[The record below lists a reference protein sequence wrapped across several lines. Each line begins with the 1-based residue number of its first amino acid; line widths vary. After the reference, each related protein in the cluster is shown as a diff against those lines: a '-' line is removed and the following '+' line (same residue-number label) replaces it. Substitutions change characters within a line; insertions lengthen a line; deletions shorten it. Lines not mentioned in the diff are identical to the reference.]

1 VQEGPELDERELR
14 AAQGA
19 IAVLLLGAFVF
30 RVPALVVGIAVVV
43 AIGAGFGPQVN
54 AFNAT
59 YRAVVGPR
67 LAAPR
72 DVVTR
77 NSARAL
83 DALDAALLAI
93 ASAAFAVG
101 IDAMAWAFAL
111 LAAAVATVEATTGFN
126 AATALAELLRRS
138 G

>member
-1 VQEGPELDERELR
+1 MQEGPELDERELR

-19 IAVLLLGAFVF
+19 IAVLVLGAFVF
-30 RVPALVVGIAVVV
+30 RVPALVIGVAVAV
-43 AIGAGFGPQVN
+43 AIGAAFGPQVN

-72 DVVTR
+72 DVVPR
-77 NSARAL
+77 NSARLL
-83 DALDAALLAI
+83 DALDAALLVI
-93 ASAAFAVG
+93 ASAGFAVG
-101 IDAMAWAFAL
+101 IDSIAWAFAL

-126 AATALAELLRRS
+126 AATALAELLRRDD
-138 G
+138 

>member
-1 VQEGPELDERELR
+1 MQEGPELDERELR

-30 RVPALVVGIAVVV
+30 RVPAVVVGIAVIV
-43 AIGAGFGPQVN
+43 AIGAAFGPDVN

-59 YRAVVGPR
+59 YRAVIGPR
-67 LAAPR
+67 LAGAR

-77 NSARAL
+77 SSARAL
-83 DALDAALLAI
+83 DALDAALLVI

-101 IDAMAWAFAL
+101 IDSIGWAFAL

-126 AATALAELLRRS
+126 AATALAERLRRD

>member
-1 VQEGPELDERELR
+1 MPGPDVDEREVR

-43 AIGAGFGPQVN
+43 AIGAAFGPQVN

-72 DVVTR
+72 EVVSRT
-77 NSARAL
+77 SARVL
-83 DALDAALLAI
+83 DALDAGLLVV

-101 IDAMAWAFAL
+101 IDSIAWAFAL
-111 LAAAVATVEATTGFN
+111 LAALVATVEATTGFN
-126 AATALAELLRRS
+126 AATALADLLRRS